1 MKKIGRPASNEKESI
16 TLPPQSVTV
25 FRFLYYFMLN
35 TNVHDERLF
44 KQEKSIHTKCDKPPV
59 NGQAAGS
66 SVVCIQNV
74 SEESC
79 YLILYDHTAIAV

>member
-1 MKKIGRPASNEKESI
+1 MKKRALRSLHNQ
-16 TLPPQSVTV
+16 LQY
-25 FRFLYYFMLN
+25 FRFLYFFMLN

-44 KQEKSIHTKCDKPPV
+44 KQEKSIHTKCEKPLA

-74 SEESC
+74 
-79 YLILYDHTAIAV
+79 